1 LAPAGRGTEA
11 PLSRERYGRQMPAS
25 MEGIP
30 FSSLTGR
37 AVLAGPDHTSG
48 DAGGRP
54 AILIVG
60 SGCWSSA
67 SLVLGESG
75 GPGPEVVISAEWPD
89 SHGHNP
95 INAGILLVRLPPQ
108 TVAELQSMVNSDRGI
123 LLTVDICRRDVRARG
138 RLVGRF
144 EMPPFWCERLPDGM
158 AGRLL
163 MAQRLLGSA
172 DLAGG
177 DRIRLQRRF
186 AAICD
191 AMKAP
196 GADGRRIARR
206 LDRFLA
212 DVAARSRAGLS

>member
-1 LAPAGRGTEA
+1 
-11 PLSRERYGRQMPAS
+11 
-25 MEGIP
+25 
-30 FSSLTGR
+30 
-37 AVLAGPDHTSG
+37 
-48 DAGGRP
+48 
-54 AILIVG
+54 
-60 SGCWSSA
+60 
-67 SLVLGESG
+67 
-75 GPGPEVVISAEWPD
+75 
-89 SHGHNP
+89 
-95 INAGILLVRLPPQ
+95 
-108 TVAELQSMVNSDRGI
+108 
-123 LLTVDICRRDVRARG
+123 
-138 RLVGRF
+138 
-144 EMPPFWCERLPDGM
+144 M

-163 MAQRLLGSA
+163 FAQRLLGSA